1 MSSKRLK
8 FKIMILVLVYG
19 FGFGFICNS
28 YALNLDRA
36 KIYFLKGDYSAC
48 VNECEA
54 ILAHSRYSKDL
65 DELYYILGLSYLKQG
80 NLLRASD
87 IFEIILREFK
97 DSGFREEAM
106 LGLGDVYFLKS
117 DYEGA
122 QNQYQQILSSN
133 PDTKLRGLLLYKLA
147 QASIKR
153 GNWQEAQGYLDKL
166 NKDYPLSFEAKLAK
180 NLSNQEFYF
189 TVQVGAFSRFNN
201 ANNLCKRLIDKG
213 YPAYIQEFDSKDAKS
228 YRVRVGKLNSR
239 LEAKELEKRLSQEGY
254 PTKIYP

>member
-1 MSSKRLK
+1 MRKRK
-8 FKIMILVLVYG
+8 SFHSIIFICVLVFTSTSVAY
-19 FGFGFICNS
+19 S
-28 YALNLDRA
+28 LNLDRA

-48 VNECEA
+48 VNECET

-122 QNQYQQILSSN
+122 QNQYKQILSSN

-147 QASIKR
+147 QASMKR
-153 GNWQEAQGYLDKL
+153 GDWQEAQVYLDKL
-166 NKDYPLSFEAKLAK
+166 NQDYPLSFEAKLAK

-201 ANNLCKRLIDKG
+201 ANNLCKRLVDKG
-213 YPAYIQEFDSKDAKS
+213 YPAYIQELESKDAKS

-254 PTKIYP
+254 PTKVYP

>member
-1 MSSKRLK
+1 MRKRK
-8 FKIMILVLVYG
+8 FFYLIFFICVLV
-19 FGFGFICNS
+19 FGSTCAVYS
-28 YALNLDRA
+28 LNLDRA
-36 KIYFLKGDYSAC
+36 KVYFLKGDYSSC
-48 VNECEA
+48 INECET
-54 ILAHSRYSKDL
+54 ILAHSRYTKDL

-97 DSGFREEAM
+97 DSGFREEAI

-117 DYEGA
+117 DYESA
-122 QNQYQQILSSN
+122 QNQYKQILNTN
-133 PDTKLRGLLLYKLA
+133 PDTKLKSLLFYKLA
-147 QASIKR
+147 QTSMKR
-153 GNWQEAQGYLDKL
+153 GNWQEAQGYLDNL

-213 YPAYIQEFDSKDAKS
+213 YPAYIQELESKDAKS

-239 LEAKELEKRLSQEGY
+239 LEAKELEKRLSRDGY